1 MSQQLPGLLFL
12 IPFFAAVCM
21 PLLGLFNPKS
31 CRPVA
36 LSVLAIMT
44 VLSLI
49 AYAVV
54 LSEGPVRYYFAGWSP
69 PIGIEWVLDGLS
81 GIVMPLLSTLALIA
95 VIYAGP
101 TTAHAIGRGAAQFY
115 SLVLLLVS
123 GLTGIVLAAD
133 LFNIF
138 VFLEMASLCSYAL
151 VGSAGGPA
159 LISAFRYLILGT
171 IGASFY
177 LLGVG
182 YFYAVSGTLNMVDL
196 AERLPDIFTSKAA
209 MAGLI
214 FIFVGLA
221 IKMALIPLHGWLPD
235 AYAYAP
241 DSVSPLIAPL
251 VTKVALYAVV
261 RILYWVLGAA
271 TIIGEIPIAVF
282 ISWIG
287 ALGAVIGAFLA
298 LSQEN
303 LKRMFA
309 YGGISHVG
317 LTLIGLTLGNQTGF
331 AGGVF
336 YMLNDAV
343 MQATLFFIAGS
354 AFYRFGIRDLS
365 QLVHIRGH
373 MPWTITALIVVAFS
387 MIGIPPMGGF
397 FGKWYIILGALEAR
411 NYVAIAAVLA
421 STLLTLAYFMK
432 VFERVFL
439 AKESTSFS
447 PGLETPRSMRL
458 CLGVVAA
465 TMILLGVLSDRVMTM
480 ILESAIP
487 AGLSVSK
494 ALSAS
499 ATGF

>member
-1 MSQQLPGLLFL
+1 MSQQLPALLFL
-12 IPFFAAVCM
+12 FPFLAAIAM
-21 PLLGLFNPKS
+21 PIIGLFHSKW
-31 CRPVA
+31 CRP
-36 LSVLAIMT
+36 LSLVILAILTMLSFVSYAE
-44 VLSLI
+44 VLSD
-49 AYAVV
+49 
-54 LSEGPVRYYFAGWSP
+54 GPLRYHFAGWRP

-81 GIVMPLLSTLALIA
+81 GIVMLLLSGLSLIA

-101 TTAHAIGRGAAQFY
+101 TAPPAAERGAAQFY
-115 SLVLLLVS
+115 TLVLLLVS

-182 YFYAVSGTLNMVDL
+182 YFYAVTGTLNMVDL
-196 AERLPDIFTSKAA
+196 GERLPDIFTSKAA

-214 FIFVGLA
+214 FIFVGLS

-235 AYAYAP
+235 AYTDAP
-241 DSVSPLIAPL
+241 DSVSALIAPL

-271 TIIGEIPIAVF
+271 TLIGEIPLAVF

-287 ALGAVIGAFLA
+287 ALGAVVGAFLA
-298 LSQEN
+298 LSQDN
-303 LKRMFA
+303 VKRMFA

-343 MQATLFFIAGS
+343 MQATLFFIAGA

-365 QLVHIRGH
+365 QLAQIRGQ
-373 MPWTITALIVVAFS
+373 MPWTIAALIVVAFS
-387 MIGIPPMGGF
+387 MIGIPPTGGF

-411 NYVAIAAVLA
+411 NYVAIAAVVV
-421 STLLTLAYFMK
+421 STLLTLAYFMRI
-432 VFERVFL
+432 FERVFL
-439 AKESTSFS
+439 LGEPTGGR
-447 PGLETPRSMRL
+447 PHLETPSSMRFT
-458 CLGVVAA
+458 LGVVAA
-465 TMILLGVLSDRVMTM
+465 VMILFGVLSDRVVTM
-480 ILESAIP
+480 ILESAMP
-487 AGLSVSK
+487 AGLVGPK
-494 ALSAS
+494 IIAAS
-499 ATGF
+499 AIGL